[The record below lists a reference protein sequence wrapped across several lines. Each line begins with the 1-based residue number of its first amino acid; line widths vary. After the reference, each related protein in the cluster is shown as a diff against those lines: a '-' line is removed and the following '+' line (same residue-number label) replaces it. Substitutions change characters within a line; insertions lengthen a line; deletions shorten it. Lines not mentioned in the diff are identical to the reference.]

1 MLQYHCI
8 PDSNIVEFTVNGP
21 ITRKQ
26 FAELI
31 TEVES
36 RIEDFGSVDLLEE
49 IRSIGKI
56 PPAVLWADL
65 RWAVSHWKKIGR
77 VAVVCDQDWVENI
90 VDVMQPLV
98 AMDVRHFEL
107 DEKDEARRWLRGG
120 ID

>member
-1 MLQYHCI
+1 MLQYRWI
-8 PDSNIVEFTVNGP
+8 PESNIVEFTIDGA
-21 ITRKQ
+21 ITRRQ
-26 FAELI
+26 FADLV

-36 RIEDFGSVDLLEE
+36 KIEDFGSVDLLEE
-49 IRSIGKI
+49 IRSIGNI
-56 PPAVLWADL
+56 PPSVLWADL

-77 VAVVCDQDWVENI
+77 VAVVCDKDWVGKA

-107 DEKDEARRWLRGG
+107 TEKEEARRWLRGG

>member
-1 MLQYHCI
+1 MLQYHWI
-8 PDSNIVEFTVNGP
+8 PDTNIVEFTINGA

-26 FAELI
+26 FAALV

-36 RIEDFGSVDLLEE
+36 KIEDYGSVDLLEE
-49 IRSIGKI
+49 IRGIGNI
-56 PPAVLWADL
+56 PLAVLWADL

-77 VAVVCDQDWVENI
+77 VAVVCDKDWVEK
-90 VDVMQPLV
+90 VVEVMQPLV

-107 DEKDEARRWLRGG
+107 AEKDKARRWLRDG